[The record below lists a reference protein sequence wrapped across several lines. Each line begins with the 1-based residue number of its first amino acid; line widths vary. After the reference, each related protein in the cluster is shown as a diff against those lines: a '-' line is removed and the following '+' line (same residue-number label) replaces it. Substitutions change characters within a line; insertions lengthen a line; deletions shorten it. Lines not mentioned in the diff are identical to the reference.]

1 MTQNPKSQGRP
12 VTVLDDGGRVTLPDG
27 SVLIPL

>member
-1 MTQNPKSQGRP
+1 MTPQPKP
-12 VTVLDDGGRVTLPDG
+12 TAEVLDDAGRVVLPDG

>member
-1 MTQNPKSQGRP
+1 MTPKPKPPGRP
-12 VTVLDDGGRVTLPDG
+12 ADVIDDAGRVTLPDG

>member
-1 MTQNPKSQGRP
+1 MTPKP
-12 VTVLDDGGRVTLPDG
+12 KPTTEVVLDDAGRVVLPDG

>member
-1 MTQNPKSQGRP
+1 MTPKP
-12 VTVLDDGGRVTLPDG
+12 KPTTDVLDDAGRVVCPDG

>member
-1 MTQNPKSQGRP
+1 MTPKP
-12 VTVLDDGGRVTLPDG
+12 KPAPTDVLDDAGRVVCPDG

>member
-1 MTQNPKSQGRP
+1 MTKHPKSTGLP
-12 VTVLDDGGRVTLPDG
+12 VAVLDDAGRVTLPDG

>member
-1 MTQNPKSQGRP
+1 MTTKPKP
-12 VTVLDDGGRVTLPDG
+12 TIDVLDDAGRVVLPDG

>member
-1 MTQNPKSQGRP
+1 MTQKPKP
-12 VTVLDDGGRVTLPDG
+12 PTDVLDDAGRVVLPDG

>member
-1 MTQNPKSQGRP
+1 MKTKPKP
-12 VTVLDDGGRVTLPDG
+12 TTDVLDDAGRVVLPDG

>member
-1 MTQNPKSQGRP
+1 MTQNPKSTGRP
-12 VTVLDDGGRVTLPDG
+12 VAVIDDAGRVTLPDG

>member
-1 MTQNPKSQGRP
+1 MTTKPQP
-12 VTVLDDGGRVTLPDG
+12 TTDVLDDAGRVVLPDG

>member
-1 MTQNPKSQGRP
+1 MTTKPKP
-12 VTVLDDGGRVTLPDG
+12 TADVLDDAGRVVLPDG

>member
-1 MTQNPKSQGRP
+1 MTPKPKPTSAD
-12 VTVLDDGGRVTLPDG
+12 VLDDAGRVVLPDG

>member
-1 MTQNPKSQGRP
+1 MTPKP
-12 VTVLDDGGRVTLPDG
+12 KPTTDVLDDAGRVVLPDG

>member
-1 MTQNPKSQGRP
+1 MTPKP
-12 VTVLDDGGRVTLPDG
+12 KPTTTAVLDDAGRVVCPDG